1 MKQWRENLAALSPWY
16 APDGAN
22 STRIYTTAG
31 AVISDRRT
39 VRWNLRRLARSYCL
53 DLEALRRD
61 CGRYLGLAQGM
72 PLPFSAALILVP
84 LKMRRPVGRH
94 DGSYGY
100 VNCLAVEELTTTTSP
115 GKCRLLLRGHHNLE
129 CLYTEQTARK
139 KLQRGK
145 ILQDRCRGELE
156 RLLSEEGKSARP
168 DLPREWWVLLES
180 LVKAMLASRE
190 GDSGRD

>member
-1 MKQWRENLAALSPWY
+1 MEQWRENLAALSPWY

-31 AVISDRRT
+31 ALILDRRT

-61 CGRYLGLAQGM
+61 CGRYLGLSQGM
-72 PLPFSAALILVP
+72 PLPFSPSLILVP
-84 LKMRRPVGRH
+84 LKMRKPVGRH

-100 VNCLAVEELTTTTSP
+100 VNCLAAEKLIAAAGS
-115 GKCRLLLRGHHNLE
+115 GRCRLLLQGGHELE

-139 KLQRGK
+139 RLRSGK
-145 ILQDRCRGELE
+145 ILQDRCQGELD
-156 RLLSEEGKSARP
+156 RLLSSDAMNLRP
-168 DLPREWWVLLES
+168 DLPREWWILLES

-190 GDSGRD
+190 GDPGRD